1 VATRQ
6 KERGMQFITGLIGES
21 GTTLLTSALALVAVL
36 ALAVLGLWLVKLTM
50 KSTATLGRGR
60 NRRLGV
66 VEQLQIDARRQ
77 MLIIRRD
84 DVEHVILVGGGQDV
98 LVEAGIPVVRAAQAQ
113 APVAAARGKLPEP
126 SAGEVPAPATP
137 VRAGERIKDMTRAA
151 ALRQSGSLRHTGLMR
166 QRAAI
171 EPEVIPMPPATGD
184 NSGQRASDSA
194 TRPVGA
200 ADNGRSG
207 IGAARDYG
215 STGRADGR

>member
-1 VATRQ
+1 
-6 KERGMQFITGLIGES
+6 MQFITGLIGES
-21 GTTLLTSALALVAVL
+21 GTTLLTSVLALVAVL
-36 ALAVLGLWLVKLTM
+36 ALAVLGLWLLKLTM
-50 KSTATLGRGR
+50 KGTSTLGRGR

-66 VEQLQIDARRQ
+66 VEQLQIDAKRQ
-77 MLIIRRD
+77 VLIIRRD
-84 DVEHVILVGGGQDV
+84 DVEHVIMTGGGQDV
-98 LVEAGIPVVRAAQAQ
+98 VVESGIPVVRAAQAP
-113 APVAAARGKLPEP
+113 APVARGKLQEP
-126 SAGEVPAPATP
+126 SGGEVPAPPVP

-166 QRAAI
+166 QRTAI

-184 NSGQRASDSA
+184 NSGQRPLDSA
-194 TRPVGA
+194 TRPAAA

>member
-1 VATRQ
+1 
-6 KERGMQFITGLIGES
+6 MQFITGLIGES

-98 LVEAGIPVVRAAQAQ
+98 LVEAGIPVARAAQAAV
-113 APVAAARGKLPEP
+113 APTRGKLPEP
-126 SAGEVPAPATP
+126 GAGEVPAPAAP
-137 VRAGERIKDMTRAA
+137 VRTGERIKDMTRAA

-171 EPEVIPMPPATGD
+171 EPEVIPMSPATGD

-194 TRPVGA
+194 TRPAGA

>member
-21 GTTLLTSALALVAVL
+21 GTTLLTSVLALVAVL
-36 ALAVLGLWLVKLTM
+36 ALAVLGLWLLKLTM

-77 MLIIRRD
+77 LLIIRRD
-84 DVEHVILVGGGQDV
+84 DVEHVIMTGGGQD
-98 LVEAGIPVVRAAQAQ
+98 LVVETGIPVVRAA
-113 APVAAARGKLPEP
+113 APAPAGRGKLPEP
-126 SAGEVPAPATP
+126 TGGEIPAPAMPPRT
-137 VRAGERIKDMTRAA
+137 GERIKDMTRAA

-166 QRAAI
+166 QRTAI

-184 NSGQRASDSA
+184 NSGQRPLDSA
-194 TRPVGA
+194 TRPAGT